1 MVKTCDENTL
11 TQLKSATTMMKK
23 ANQMTSGSSSGGSG
37 GGGGGG
43 DWSLSAQQQDSLKVK
58 KAKEQMDKWQSM
70 INTSPGNFTIAES
83 YYYSIKP
90 NGQTE
95 YNKIKQKRAEDEA
108 KSKVEEWKTEMSPIL
123 KDLTTKVAYYKSQF
137 SYKTNVR
144 SVYDSY
150 NDKLTD
156 LKNDIKKTTGE
167 KNVDSRL
174 ATFYNYNTSIVN
186 SVLYYIKILYWLFFI
201 IMVVILIWK
210 LQFRDV
216 TMLAFPL
223 LILLFPLFFEKGIH
237 FRIPLINKY
246 FTLTSIY
253 DRVFKSFK
261 HVKID
266 NIYLIF
272 FTLIIGIIFLF
283 NYVSTFPFNYE

>member
-261 HVKID
+261 HVKVD
-266 NIYLIF
+266 NIYFIF

-283 NYVSTFPFNYE
+283 NYVSTYPFNYE

>member
-1 MVKTCDENTL
+1 MVNTCDENTL
-11 TQLKSATTMMKK
+11 SQLKSATSMMRK
-23 ANQMTSGSSSGGSG
+23 ANQMTSGSSGGGSG
-37 GGGGGG
+37 GGGGGAN
-43 DWSLSAQQQDSLKVK
+43 WSLSAQQQDSLKVK

-108 KSKVEEWKTEMSPIL
+108 KEKVKEWKTEMSPIL
-123 KDLTTKVAYYKSQF
+123 KDLTTKVAYYRSQF

-156 LKNDIKKTTGE
+156 LKSDIKKTTGE

-261 HVKID
+261 HVKVD
-266 NIYLIF
+266 NIYFIF

-283 NYVSTFPFNYE
+283 NYVSTYPFNYE

>member
-261 HVKID
+261 HVKVD
-266 NIYLIF
+266 NIYFIF

>member
-1 MVKTCDENTL
+1 
-11 TQLKSATTMMKK
+11 
-23 ANQMTSGSSSGGSG
+23 
-37 GGGGGG
+37 
-43 DWSLSAQQQDSLKVK
+43 
-58 KAKEQMDKWQSM
+58 MDKWQSM

>member
-23 ANQMTSGSSSGGSG
+23 ANQMTSGSSGGGSG
-37 GGGGGG
+37 GGGGGAN
-43 DWSLSAQQQDSLKVK
+43 WSLSAQQQDSLKVK

-156 LKNDIKKTTGE
+156 LKSDIKKTTGE

-266 NIYLIF
+266 NIYFIF